1 MALTSWWKLAAGAA
15 FGALIG
21 SYLPAVA
28 FMMAILLGTMLAWA
42 SLKKNDPDDVMTP
55 VAAGYL
61 VGVLG
66 FGLIHLTLRVMG
78 YPV

>member
-1 MALTSWWKLAAGAA
+1 MAITSWWRLAAGAA
-15 FGALIG
+15 LGALIG
-21 SYLPAVA
+21 GYMPTIA
-28 FMMAILLGTMLAWA
+28 FTMAIVLGCVLAWA
-42 SLKKNDPDDVMTP
+42 SLKQDPDETMTP

-78 YPV
+78 YPA

>member
-1 MALTSWWKLAAGAA
+1 MMAVTSWWKLAAGA
-15 FGALIG
+15 FLGALVG
-21 SYLPAVA
+21 SYLPGIA
-28 FMMAILLGTMLAWA
+28 FMMAIVIGMLLAWA
-42 SLKKNDPDDVMTP
+42 SMDKDPDDAMTP
-55 VAAGYL
+55 IAAGYL